1 MSLEWQRRTDR
12 SEVLVRTASLISTNP
27 DPDLQRKLTT
37 VLESCKKSAIKEDRA
52 MGLEVDTTRGRSC
65 TMKKT

>member
-1 MSLEWQRRTDR
+1 MQ
-12 SEVLVRTASLISTNP
+12 
-27 DPDLQRKLTT
+27 
-37 VLESCKKSAIKEDRA
+37 KSAIKEDRA